1 MTFTDALFVALIA
14 LSAACGAAFAQD
26 HPVYPETLDAGAV
39 ASARS
44 RVAQCMALSEAEVRQ
59 MLTGKAGFY
68 EIGCPNCTGGEG
80 GRQLGWD
87 PSHPDRLKCV
97 YCGHEYPSEKY
108 PMDKVYEHVAPTGE
122 TQQYPYWEGPDGYH
136 HYFDAKIEFQRRG
149 WLVSCMTDCAR
160 IYHATGEGPYARRA
174 AVILQRLAET
184 YASIPIHGLDG
195 YTYRRP
201 VFADNEPPHPY
212 LSGKF
217 TSTWFYGEISAGA
230 VSAYDLIHTSPE
242 LDNLGRELGVDVRAQ
257 IEKDLLR
264 AMADFT
270 LTFDRWITNM
280 TPSWARGLIRVGRV
294 VGEPVYV
301 HEGIGLLD
309 RTLNEQFFADGAW
322 SEGAVSYHLQTVGG
336 LRSAYSSALGYS
348 DPDGYVFPATAK
360 RFDDLDP
367 IAENPFLARCL
378 AGMEPLAYPDG
389 VYACVHDTWPNTKT
403 DPAAEAMSVLKWSMG
418 HACLE
423 SKSGPLAAELQL
435 HFSGSHGHAHRDPLN
450 ITYWAYGHELVSDL
464 GYTHTIYRN
473 PSQCTAF
480 HNTVVVDE
488 RPASAGGRAIPWPG
502 ELRLWLPDG
511 HTCKAASVSY
521 PTAYGVTDLYQ
532 RAVALIDRPDAPA
545 YAVDFFDVRGGTQH
559 DWFLRGSADDDQTAA
574 TALDAEGLD
583 YSLLGPGRALVPY
596 INEGGYP
603 LVSPDAVDANQQPP
617 EGAEVQYNPYG
628 LIRDLKRTRTDG
640 DFAAAFGYLEE
651 GKPKMELRVLG
662 APGSEYFL
670 GTSPSIKRAR
680 NDSSK
685 VDDIRQPVLVARR
698 SAEAD
703 LQSRFCAV
711 LWPYTTDSDLQA
723 FTPLAVD
730 GQTVGVA
737 IEFGPYV
744 DVVLSPID
752 KPAEPL
758 HIQEYDI
765 TTDAA
770 FTMVRLRNGVTVAVE
785 ACDGT
790 SVEAPGVHLSL
801 PGVMSGR
808 ITSAVG
814 GLSTGRTTITV
825 DGIENAFEPPDGSD
839 VFVTHAD
846 GAFSLLRVEAIKI
859 SGDAAEITL
868 SEPPDFTVEGASTQF
883 KYYPIR
889 TIEGQPTFRIV
900 PNISWSEAP

>member
-1 MTFTDALFVALIA
+1 MTLTDALLVALIA

-39 ASARS
+39 ASAKT
-44 RVAQCMALSEAEVRQ
+44 RVAPCMALSETEVRQ

-68 EIGCPNCTGGEG
+68 EIRCPNCTGGEG
-80 GRQLGWD
+80 GRQLAWS
-87 PSHPDRLKCV
+87 PAWPDRLKCA

-108 PMDKVYEHVAPTGE
+108 PMNKVHEHVAPTGE

-136 HYFDAKIEFQRRG
+136 HYFDAKIDFQRRS

-160 IYHATGEGPYARRA
+160 IYHATGEAPYARRA

-195 YTYRRP
+195 YTYRMP

-217 TSTWFYGEISAGA
+217 TSTWFYSEISAGA
-230 VSAYDLIHTSPE
+230 VTTYDLIYTSPE
-242 LDNLGRELGVDVRAQ
+242 LEGLGRELGVDARAQ

-270 LTFDRWITNM
+270 LTFDRYVTNM
-280 TPSWARGLIRVGRV
+280 TPSWARALIRVGRV
-294 VGEPVYV
+294 VGEPEYV

-322 SEGAVSYHLQTVGG
+322 SEGAVSYHRQTAGG
-336 LRSAYSSALGYS
+336 LRSAYSSAVGYS
-348 DPDGYVFPATAK
+348 DPEGYAFPATGK
-360 RFDDLDP
+360 RFDNLDP
-367 IAENPFLARCL
+367 VAENPFLARCL

-403 DPAAEAMSVLKWSMG
+403 EPATEARSALKWSMG

-423 SKSGPLAAELQL
+423 SDTGPLAAELQL
-435 HFSGSHGHAHRDPLN
+435 HFSGSHRHAHRDPLN

-464 GYTHTIYRN
+464 GYTHTIYRI
-473 PSQCTAF
+473 PSQCTGF

-488 RPASAGGRAIPWPG
+488 RPASAGGRSIPWPG
-502 ELRLWLPDG
+502 ELKVWLPEG
-511 HTCKAASVSY
+511 HTCRAACVNY
-521 PTAYGVTDLYQ
+521 PAAYGVTELYQ

-545 YAVDFFDVRGGTQH
+545 YVVDFFDVSGGSRH
-559 DWFLRGSADDDQTAA
+559 DWFLRGSADHDQVVSTQME
-574 TALDAEGLD
+574 TESLDHP
-583 YSLLGPGRALVPY
+583 LLGPGRTLVPY

-603 LVSPDAVDANQQPP
+603 LVSPDAVDANQQPA

-628 LIRDLKRTRTDG
+628 LIRDLRRTRTDS
-640 DFAAAFGYLEE
+640 DFTTTFAFLEDGE
-651 GKPKMELRVLG
+651 PKMEVRVLG
-662 APGSEYFL
+662 APGSEYYL
-670 GTSPSIKRAR
+670 GTSPSIRRAD

-685 VDDIRQPVLVARR
+685 VDDIRQPLVVARR
-698 SAEAD
+698 TGETG
-703 LQSRFCAV
+703 LQSRFSTL
-711 LWPYTTDSDLQA
+711 LWPYGDTSDLKA
-723 FTPLAVD
+723 FRPIALD
-730 GQTVGVA
+730 GRVVGVA
-737 IEFGPYV
+737 VEFGPYV
-744 DVVLSPID
+744 DVVIAPTDAPQGPLRID
-752 KPAEPL
+752 
-758 HIQEYDI
+758 EYGI

-770 FTMVRLRNGVTVAVE
+770 FTIVRLQDGNAVAID
-785 ACDGT
+785 ACGGT
-790 SVEAPGVHLSL
+790 NIEAPGVHLSL

-814 GLSTGRTTITV
+814 GLSTGRTTIAV
-825 DGIENAFEPPDGSD
+825 DSIENPFDPPDGSD
-839 VFVTHAD
+839 VFVRHAD
-846 GAFSLLRVEAIKI
+846 GAFSLLQLESIKNQ
-859 SGDAAEITL
+859 GDTAEITL
-868 SEPPDFTVEGASTQF
+868 SEPPDFTVEGASTEF

-889 TIEGQPTFRIV
+889 KIEGQPTLRIV
-900 PNISWSEAP
+900 PTMSWSEVP

>member
-1 MTFTDALFVALIA
+1 MTITDFMLIA
-14 LSAACGAAFAQD
+14 LLLVVAACGAAFAQD
-26 HPVYPETLDAGAV
+26 RPIYPETLDAGAI

-44 RVAQCMALSEAEVRQ
+44 RVAACMALSEAQVRE
-59 MLTGKAGFY
+59 MLTGRAGFY
-68 EIGCPNCTGGEG
+68 EVRCPNCTGGEG
-80 GRQLGWD
+80 GRQLAWD
-87 PSHPDRLKCV
+87 PAWPDRLKCA

-160 IYHATGEGPYARRA
+160 IYHATGDAPYARRA

-195 YTYRRP
+195 YTYRMP

-212 LSGKF
+212 LSGKL
-217 TSTWFYGEISAGA
+217 TSTWFYSEISAGA
-230 VSAYDLIHTSPE
+230 VTTYDLIRTSPE
-242 LDNLGRELGVDVRAQ
+242 LDNLGRELGLDIRAQ
-257 IEKDLLR
+257 IENDLLR

-294 VGEPVYV
+294 VGEPAYV
-301 HEGIGLLD
+301 HEGIALLD

-322 SEGAVSYHLQTVGG
+322 SEGAVSYHRQTAGG
-336 LRSAYSSALGYS
+336 LRSAYAVAEGYS
-348 DPDGYVFPATAK
+348 DPEGYAFPATGK
-360 RFDDLDP
+360 RFDSLDP
-367 IAENPFLARCL
+367 VAENPFLARCL

-403 DPAAEAMSVLKWSMG
+403 DPATEARSVLKWSMG

-423 SKSGPLAAELQL
+423 SRSGPLAAELQL

-480 HNTVVVDE
+480 HNLVVVDE
-488 RPASAGGRAIPWPG
+488 KPASAGGRAIPWPG
-502 ELRLWLPDG
+502 ELKVWLPEG
-511 HTCKAASVSY
+511 HACRAACVNY
-521 PTAYGVTDLYQ
+521 PTAYAATEMYQ
-532 RAVALIDRPDAPA
+532 RTVALIDRPDAPA
-545 YAVDFFDVRGGTQH
+545 YVVDFFDVSGGSRH
-559 DWFLRGSADDDQTAA
+559 DWFLRGSADHDQMATTAM
-574 TALDAEGLD
+574 DVEDLD
-583 YSLLGPGRALVPY
+583 YSLLGPNRTLVPY
-596 INEGGYP
+596 INEGGLP
-603 LVSPDAVDANQQPP
+603 LVSPDAVDANQQPA

-628 LIRDLKRTRTDG
+628 LIRDLRRTRTDG
-640 DFAAAFGYLEE
+640 DFAATFSYLEE
-651 GKPKMELRVLG
+651 GRPKMELRVLG
-662 APGSEYFL
+662 APGSEYYL
-670 GTSPSIKRAR
+670 GTAPSIRRAD

-685 VDDIRQPVLVARR
+685 VDDIRQPVVVVRR
-698 SAEAD
+698 SGEAG

-711 LWPYTTDSDLQA
+711 LWPHGGDGGLRA
-723 FTPLAVD
+723 ARPVIVD

-737 IEFGPYV
+737 VEFGPYV
-744 DVVLSPID
+744 DVVIAPADRPQTPLRID
-752 KPAEPL
+752 
-758 HIQEYDI
+758 EYGI

-770 FTMVRLRNGVTVAVE
+770 FTMVRLRGGTAVALD
-785 ACDGT
+785 ASGGT
-790 SVEAPGVHLSL
+790 DIEAPGVHLAL

-814 GLSTGRTTITV
+814 GLSAGRTTITV
-825 DGIENAFEPPDGSD
+825 DSIENPFEPPAGGDL
-839 VFVTHAD
+839 FVSHAD
-846 GAFSLLRVEAIKI
+846 GAFSLLRMEGIKLE
-859 SGDAAEITL
+859 GNAAEITL
-868 SEPPDFTVEGASTQF
+868 SEPPDFTVGGAWTQF
-883 KYYPIR
+883 NYYPIR
-889 TIEGQPTFRIV
+889 KIEGQPIFTIV
-900 PNISWSEAP
+900 PTMSWSEVP